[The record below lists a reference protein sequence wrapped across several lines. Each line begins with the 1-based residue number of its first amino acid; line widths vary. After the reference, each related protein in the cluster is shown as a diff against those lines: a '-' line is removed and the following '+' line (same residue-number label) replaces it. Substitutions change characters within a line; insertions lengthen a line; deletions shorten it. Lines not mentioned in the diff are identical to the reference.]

1 MNVYLGGGIGF
12 LWIAGVVRWALQQ
25 IGSTDQPENKRVQ

>member
-1 MNVYLGGGIGF
+1 MNVYLGGDIGF

-25 IGSTDQPENKRVQ
+25 IGWADQPEDKRVQ